1 MDYTIKLSKSQE
13 KKLCTEAKSFEIY
26 DIGEYLLEKIKAA
39 IRLEES
45 ESIRNLME
53 TQDLSAEQKMTLK
66 EFGETYFESLSKS
79 KIFFQNEEHFVIRL
93 KLKLQE

>member
-1 MDYTIKLSKSQE
+1 MEYNLKLSKSQE
-13 KKLCTEAKSFEIY
+13 ERLLTEAKSFAM
-26 DIGEYLLEKIKAA
+26 DDVGEYLLEKIKAM

-53 TQDLSAEQKMTLK
+53 TQELSQEQKIILK
-66 EFGETYFESLSKS
+66 EFGEIYFKNLSKS